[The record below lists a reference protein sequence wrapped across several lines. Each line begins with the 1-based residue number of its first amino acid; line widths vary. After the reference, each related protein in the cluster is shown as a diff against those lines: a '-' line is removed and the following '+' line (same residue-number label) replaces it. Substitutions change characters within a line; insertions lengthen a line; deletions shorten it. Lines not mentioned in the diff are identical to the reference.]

1 MMIEMLQHERAQ
13 DAIPKIEA
21 LKKLT
26 EEIEKEQLR
35 KQEITKNREI
45 HSRQDKRAA
54 ERTKRFV
61 GGRLSRRWSQ
71 YPNLDEAYRAPSLFT
86 WRY

>member
-21 LKKLT
+21 LKKLK

-35 KQEITKNREI
+35 KQEVTKIREI
-45 HSRQDKRAA
+45 LSRQDKRGADA
-54 ERTKRFV
+54 TM
-61 GGRLSRRWSQ
+61 RLRGPRSDLRWQ
-71 YPNLDEAYRAPSLFT
+71 RMYLDNAFRAPSLFT
-86 WRY
+86 WRF

>member
-1 MMIEMLQHERAQ
+1 MMIEMLEHECAQ

-35 KQEITKNREI
+35 KQEVTKVCEI
-45 HSRQDKRAA
+45 PLRQDKRGADG
-54 ERTKRFV
+54 TM
-61 GGRLSRRWSQ
+61 RLRGPHRDLRWQ
-71 YPNLDEAYRAPSLFT
+71 RMYLDEAFRAPSLFT

>member
-26 EEIEKEQLR
+26 EENEKEQVR
-35 KQEITKNREI
+35 EQEITKNREI

-61 GGRLSRRWSQ
+61 GSRLSRRWSQ

>member
-21 LKKLT
+21 LKKLA

-35 KQEITKNREI
+35 KQEITKVREMP
-45 HSRQDKRAA
+45 SRQDKRGADG
-54 ERTKRFV
+54 TM
-61 GGRLSRRWSQ
+61 RLRSLRRDLRWQ
-71 YPNLDEAYRAPSLFT
+71 RMYLDKAFRAPSLFT